1 MPLELRRAAPGDYDE
16 VGRLTVAAYEPFLL
30 GPQDD
35 YRLRLA
41 DVAPRDRDAEVWVA
55 VDGDEV
61 LGGVTICPP
70 GSPWREVAGDEE
82 GEFRMLAVA
91 PSAQGRGV
99 GRALTELA
107 VDAFRREGARAVVL
121 SSLVGMAAAHRLY
134 ERLGFVRV
142 PDRDWS
148 PQPGVDLIAYRL
160 EL

>member
-1 MPLELRRAAPGDYDE
+1 MPVELRRAAPADYDA

-55 VDGDEV
+55 VDGATV
-61 LGGVTICPP
+61 LGGVTVCPP
-70 GSPWREVAGDEE
+70 GSPWREVAGDDE

-91 PSAQGRGV
+91 PEAQGRGV

-107 VDAFRREGARAVVL
+107 VETFRRQGSRAVVL
-121 SSLVGMAAAHRLY
+121 SSLRGMAAAHRLY

-148 PQPGVDLIAYRL
+148 PLPGVDLIAYSL